1 MGAGSL
7 IRDVGRHHRHVK
19 TFNVYLRDGRIA
31 KVHAETFRHEGEQY
45 VFDKAGTG
53 EAQFFIDSEIAGISV
68 ADPPQAPEAA
78 PLDEAK
84 LSPLAK
90 ADEEAILQAL
100 AECGGNRTHTARKLG
115 ISRRA
120 LIYKLKRLGKDNLPS

>member
-1 MGAGSL
+1 MKA
-7 IRDVGRHHRHVK
+7 
-19 TFNVYLRDGRIA
+19 FNVYLRDGRIA
-31 KVHAETFRHEGEQY
+31 KDHAETFRHEGEQY

-53 EAQFFIDSEIAGISV
+53 ETQFFIDSEIAGISE

-78 PLDEAK
+78 PLDEDK

-90 ADEEAILQAL
+90 AEEEAIVKAL
-100 AECGGNRTHTARKLG
+100 SECGGNRTHTARKLG

-120 LIYKLKRLGKDNLPS
+120 LIYKLKRLGKNNLPS

>member
-1 MGAGSL
+1 
-7 IRDVGRHHRHVK
+7 VK
-19 TFNVYLRDGRIA
+19 AFNVYLRDGRIA
-31 KVHAETFRHEGEQY
+31 KDHAETFRHEGEQY

-53 EAQFFIDSEIAGISV
+53 ETQFFIDSEIAGISE

-78 PLDEAK
+78 PLDEDK

-90 ADEEAILQAL
+90 AEEEAIVKAL
-100 AECGGNRTHTARKLG
+100 SECGGNRTHTARKLG

-120 LIYKLKRLGKDNLPS
+120 LIYKLKRLGKNNLPS